1 MKSVTLTSALLLLSA
16 SAVAPRAS
24 AAGDVCATAYEHSQE
39 LRADKDLVGA
49 REQLLQCSQ
58 AGCAEFIRKDCGQWL
73 GEVETALP
81 TVAVIAQDG
90 KGQPLTA
97 VQITVDGSVI
107 AAALDGRALP
117 LNPGK
122 HHFRFDA
129 AGFQPLER
137 DALIVE
143 GQKAQPIALSFEPL
157 VATPLSPP
165 APLAPEPGPRVTAPV
180 IALGALGVAGLATF
194 AGFALTGLSQEHEL
208 RDQPCA
214 GTHTCTDSQLSPI
227 KHKYLIADI
236 SLGVGVVS
244 LAAATYFLL
253 SPPKPTASAST
264 APRLDV
270 NAGASWLM
278 ASLSARY

>member
-1 MKSVTLTSALLLLSA
+1 MKSITLTSALLLLAA
-16 SAVAPRAS
+16 SVTSGVS
-24 AAGDVCATAYEHSQE
+24 AAGDVCTSAYEHSQE

-81 TVAVIAQDG
+81 TVGVTAQDS

-97 VQITVDGSVI
+97 VQVTLDGVVI

-117 LNPGK
+117 VNPGK
-122 HHFRFDA
+122 HHFKFDA
-129 AGFQPLER
+129 AGFLPLER
-137 DALIVE
+137 DALVVE
-143 GQKAQPIALSFEPL
+143 GQKAQPVALSFEPL
-157 VATPLSPP
+157 LAAPLP
-165 APLAPEPGPRVTAPV
+165 APTPIAPEPGPRVTPPV
-180 IALGALGVAGLATF
+180 VALGALGVAGLATF

-208 RDQPCA
+208 RNQPCA
-214 GTHTCTDSQLSPI
+214 STHTCTDAQLSPI
-227 KHKYLIADI
+227 QHKYLIADI

-253 SPPKPTASAST
+253 SPPRRAASASR
-264 APRLDV
+264 APRFEV
-270 NAGASWLM
+270 TAAATSLM
-278 ASLSARY
+278 ASVSARY